1 MGATSR
7 RKLGRSEGL
16 GVEDG
21 GEVVGV
27 QEGVEAVGV
36 VFGKGFYRRSEFFIE
51 RGDKCGWFIVGGWD
65 FELIG
70 MEGQSLDE
78 RGFGFAFFEAKVGFE
93 VGKHYRSGWA
103 VKWVY
108 GEWQL
113 YAFEMYADLMC
124 SAGYRL
130 DSE

>member
-1 MGATSR
+1 MVATSR
-7 RKLGRSEGL
+7 KKLGRSEEL

-51 RGDKCGWFIVGGWD
+51 RGDKCGWFIVVGGYFD
-65 FELIG
+65 LVSV
-70 MEGQSLDE
+70 EGEALDE

-103 VKWVY
+103 VKLVY
-108 GEWQL
+108 GEWQS
-113 YAFEMYADLMC
+113 YAF
-124 SAGYRL
+124 
-130 DSE
+130 